1 MANQFFKNFPE
12 IQYKIQ
18 DSNGVDKFVTIKDF
32 FRKSRIEQAAVTNV
46 IDYTYYELEDG
57 ERPDVTATKLYGNPD
72 LHWTF
77 FLVNE
82 IENYYDWHRD
92 NNSFEEFIEDK
103 YPGQILTGAATTDI
117 VDATSKFALG
127 ERLSF
132 QYEFE
137 ANGSDTSFS
146 GTDENGNTLSF
157 KKEGLKVYRLELA
170 SGNRVLLENPKQYTI
185 SNFSNQRYTT
195 ITYVDIETLLL
206 SGDKLLINDSIKAN
220 VIKIEPAFKRIV
232 TVGESLIGGQRI
244 TGSVSGKTFTVVD
257 AINHRDGIKRY
268 KTTDGQYRNNF
279 TSGDTSESHYKFETD
294 KNEEKRKIK
303 VIRPEFIKRVVNEFE
318 RIMLS

>member
-1 MANQFFKNFPE
+1 MANQYFKNFPE

-32 FRKSRIEQAAVTNV
+32 FRKSRIEQAAVTDV

-57 ERPDVTATKLYGNPD
+57 ERPDVAATKLYGNPD

-92 NNSFEEFIEDK
+92 NNSFEVFMSEK
-103 YPGQILTGAATTDI
+103 YPGQILNASATTDI
-117 VDATSKFALG
+117 VSATSKFLIG
-127 ERLSF
+127 ERLAF

-137 ANGSDTSFS
+137 YSNDTSFS
-146 GTDENGNTLSF
+146 GTDENGKTLSF
-157 KKEGLKVYRLELA
+157 QQEGLKVYRVDA
-170 SGNRVLLENPKQYTI
+170 DTGISILLKSPQQYTI
-185 SNFSNQRYTT
+185 SNFSNYRYTT
-195 ITYVDIETLLL
+195 LTYVETNPVLKT
-206 SGDKLLINDSIKAN
+206 GDKLLINDSIKAN
-220 VIKIEPAFKRIV
+220 VIKVEPTFKRIV
-232 TVGESLIGGQRI
+232 TVGQELVGGQRI
-244 TGSVSGKTFTVVD
+244 TGSVSGKTFTIVD
-257 AINHRDGIKRY
+257 AINHRDGIRHY
-268 KTTDGQYRNNF
+268 KSEAGHYRNTF
-279 TSGDTSESHYKFETD
+279 TSGDTSESHYKHETD